1 MTFWMKRLRK
11 KNIANIAAGSRA
23 IATKLAARVRL
34 AKIRNGRSGCSTR
47 DSTATNSASRMTP
60 PTRLVIVHG
69 SPHPYDGLPA
79 WVRP

>member
-1 MTFWMKRLRK
+1 MNRLRK

-23 IATKLAARVRL
+23 IATKLAALVWL

-47 DSTATNSASRMTP
+47 DSTATNSASSTAP
-60 PTRLVIVHG
+60 AIRLVIVQG
-69 SPHPYDGLPA
+69 SLQPYVGLPA